1 MIMVKSK
8 NNIVYTGTIEELK
21 GLYIDGKMDTD
32 KLLNWLSTSDS
43 LEYDDDVKKTIL
55 KRIRKRKIDKLIE

>member
-1 MIMVKSK
+1 MVKSK